1 MKTQD
6 TSNENHVVE
15 LTRDE
20 RMLLRKGL
28 RMLGQSL
35 EAEENKAID
44 ILNQIIGNDED
55 KTLEYFRAYQ
65 NRLSKKLATIGKL
78 DTTLKWLF

>member
-65 NRLSKKLATIGKL
+65 KRIS
-78 DTTLKWLF
+78 TTLFAVQRLRDRLYR

>member
-6 TSNENHVVE
+6 TSNENHVVK

-20 RMLLRKGL
+20 MILLRKGL
-28 RMLGQSL
+28 RMLGESV

-44 ILNQIIGNDED
+44 ILNQIIGHDDD